1 MLRYLSVEF
10 RGFAVSRRLL
20 RTVAV
25 LPLFTIGSLGISA
38 FAQTSKSQ
46 LEPLA
51 DAVVVPQ
58 KAETVQ
64 EDLAQSIQDS
74 SKTQDVLKPAEG
86 VETAVKKLEKVEEIA
101 GDSQPLIVSD
111 NAEKKTEVSSEDLES
126 LGNNVSQTSESEAPG
141 LSEDPSLSEDPGLS
155 EKPVESDKSGPSE
168 ELSDVIE
175 VLHESARAAGQP
187 IETTTEV
194 DPVAPSGSFLRITEP
209 VDYRQQQDQVD
220 QVLSPS
226 DIDVASTPAEP
237 SLKEL
242 RQMRAAEL
250 ARSRSLRLQQQ
261 IRSGYSALRPK
272 WNAIPMMSS
281 RYRKPVIYVPV
292 F

>member
-25 LPLFTIGSLGISA
+25 LPLFTIGSSGISA
-38 FAQTSKSQ
+38 FAQTSKSE

-64 EDLAQSIQDS
+64 EDLVQSVQDS

-86 VETAVKKLEKVEEIA
+86 VETEVKKLEKVEEIA

-111 NAEKKTEVSSEDLES
+111 NAEKKTGVSSEDGES
-126 LGNNVSQTSESEAPG
+126 LGNNVSQTGESEAPG
-141 LSEDPSLSEDPGLS
+141 LSEKPSLS
-155 EKPVESDKSGPSE
+155 EKPVESDESGPSE

-175 VLHESARAAGQP
+175 VLHESARAVGQP
-187 IETTTEV
+187 IEATTEV

-226 DIDVASTPAEP
+226 DIDVAATQEEP

-250 ARSRSLRLQQQ
+250 ARLRSLRLQQQ

>member
-10 RGFAVSRRLL
+10 KSVAVSRRLL
-20 RTVAV
+20 RTLAV
-25 LPLFTIGSLGISA
+25 LPLFTIGNSGSSA
-38 FAQTSKSQ
+38 FAQTSKS
-46 LEPLA
+46 EPKPLA

-58 KAETVQ
+58 KAEAVQ
-64 EDLAQSIQDS
+64 EGLVQSVQES
-74 SKTQDVLKPAEG
+74 STTQDVLKPDQG
-86 VETAVKKLEKVEEIA
+86 VEPEVKKLEQVEEIA

-111 NAEKKTEVSSEDLES
+111 NAEKKTEVSSEDVES
-126 LGNNVSQTSESEAPG
+126 LGNSVLQTGESEAPG
-141 LSEDPSLSEDPGLS
+141 LTEDP
-155 EKPVESDKSGPSE
+155 VEPDESGPSE

-175 VLHESARAAGQP
+175 VLQESARAAGQP
-187 IETTTEV
+187 IEATTEV
-194 DPVAPSGSFLRITEP
+194 NPVAPSGSFLRITEP

-226 DIDVASTPAEP
+226 DIDVASTQEEP

-250 ARSRSLRLQQQ
+250 ARLRSLRLQQQ

>member
-10 RGFAVSRRLL
+10 RSFAVSRRLL

-58 KAETVQ
+58 KAETVE

-111 NAEKKTEVSSEDLES
+111 NAEKKTEVSSEDGES
-126 LGNNVSQTSESEAPG
+126 LGNDVSQTGESEAPG
-141 LSEDPSLSEDPGLS
+141 LSEKPSLS
-155 EKPVESDKSGPSE
+155 EKPVESDESGPSE

-175 VLHESARAAGQP
+175 VLHESTRAAGQP

-250 ARSRSLRLQQQ
+250 ARLRSLRLQQQ

>member
-10 RGFAVSRRLL
+10 ISLAVSRRLL

-38 FAQTSKSQ
+38 FAQTSKSE

-51 DAVVVPQ
+51 DADVVPQ

-64 EDLAQSIQDS
+64 EDLVQSVQDS

-86 VETAVKKLEKVEEIA
+86 VETEVKKLEKVEEIA

-111 NAEKKTEVSSEDLES
+111 NAEKKTEVSSEDGES
-126 LGNNVSQTSESEAPG
+126 LGNNVSQTGESEAPG
-141 LSEDPSLSEDPGLS
+141 LSEKPSWS
-155 EKPVESDKSGPSE
+155 EKPLESDESGPSE

-175 VLHESARAAGQP
+175 VLQESARAVGQP
-187 IETTTEV
+187 IEATTEV
-194 DPVAPSGSFLRITEP
+194 DPVAPSGSFLRITET

-226 DIDVASTPAEP
+226 DIDVAATREEP

-250 ARSRSLRLQQQ
+250 ARLRSLRLQQQ

>member
-10 RGFAVSRRLL
+10 RSFAVLRRLL
-20 RTVAV
+20 RTIAV

-38 FAQTSKSQ
+38 FAQTSKSE

-64 EDLAQSIQDS
+64 EDLVQSVQDS

-86 VETAVKKLEKVEEIA
+86 VETEVKKLEKVEEIA

-111 NAEKKTEVSSEDLES
+111 NAEKKTEVSSEDGES
-126 LGNNVSQTSESEAPG
+126 LGNDVSQPGESEAPG
-141 LSEDPSLSEDPGLS
+141 LSEKPILS
-155 EKPVESDKSGPSE
+155 EKPVESDESGPSE

-250 ARSRSLRLQQQ
+250 ARLRSLRLQQQ

>member
-1 MLRYLSVEF
+1 M
-10 RGFAVSRRLL
+10 
-20 RTVAV
+20 
-25 LPLFTIGSLGISA
+25 
-38 FAQTSKSQ
+38 
-46 LEPLA
+46 
-51 DAVVVPQ
+51 
-58 KAETVQ
+58 
-64 EDLAQSIQDS
+64 
-74 SKTQDVLKPAEG
+74 
-86 VETAVKKLEKVEEIA
+86 
-101 GDSQPLIVSD
+101 
-111 NAEKKTEVSSEDLES
+111 
-126 LGNNVSQTSESEAPG
+126 
-141 LSEDPSLSEDPGLS
+141 
-155 EKPVESDKSGPSE
+155 ESDESGPSE

-175 VLHESARAAGQP
+175 VLHESARSVGQP
-187 IETTTEV
+187 IEATTEV

-226 DIDVASTPAEP
+226 DIDVAATQEEP

-250 ARSRSLRLQQQ
+250 ARLRSLRLQQQ